1 MKHYLGI
8 DLGGTNI
15 AVGITDETG
24 GITEK
29 YSSKTNAAQPFE
41 GLVRDIA
48 ETAKKAVE
56 IAGLKLSDIAA
67 VGLGIPSCINPP
79 TNLLVNANNLNWQ
92 NVPLYDELK
101 KYFEVPVFI
110 QNDAACAALG
120 EAICG
125 AASEYENAVMVT
137 LGTGVG
143 SGIIMNK
150 RIFNGCDD
158 MGAEIGHT
166 KLVFDGLPCTCG
178 QKGCFEAYA
187 SATALINQARN
198 AARNDPQSIMNE
210 LCGGDMSKMNAK
222 IPFDAAKAG
231 DIKIFVDTVRASG
244 GNNSERVLLIATH
257 AQAVTEPA
265 LKGLELIDD
274 KYVGVAL
281 HAYIPYSF
289 CYHSGESYET
299 FEWDGKENST
309 VDYVFDLIDKYITSK
324 GVPVMIT
331 EYGAEFKL
339 VDGKYNT
346 GEVAKWITYFLG
358 KAKDRNISCVIW
370 DNNERTSNLI
380 PFGLYNRDEY
390 KWHAEDILEAIM
402 KVYEEEK

>member
-15 AVGITDETG
+15 AAGITDETG
-24 GITEK
+24 SITAK
-29 YSSKTNAAQPFE
+29 YSAKTNAAQPFE

-56 IAGLKLSDIAA
+56 IAGLELSDIAA
-67 VGLGIPSCINPP
+67 VGLGTPSCINPR

-101 KYFEVPVFI
+101 KYFDMPVFI

-125 AASEYENAVMVT
+125 AAARYENAVMVT

-166 KLVFDGLPCTCG
+166 KLVYDGLPCTCG

-198 AARNDPQSIMNE
+198 AANQNPESAMNE
-210 LCGGDMSKMNAK
+210 MCGGDMSKMNAK

-231 DIKIFVDTVRASG
+231 DITA
-244 GNNSERVLLIATH
+244 E
-257 AQAVTEPA
+257 AVIE
-265 LKGLELIDD
+265 
-274 KYVGVAL
+274 
-281 HAYIPYSF
+281 
-289 CYHSGESYET
+289 
-299 FEWDGKENST
+299 
-309 VDYVFDLIDKYITSK
+309 KYIDYLAAGLSSAIALFRPQAIIIGG
-324 GVPVMIT
+324 GVSAEGDYLISPLKKKLFDCTFSAEQIDIPEIVTARLGNDAGII
-331 EYGAEFKL
+331 GAAML
-339 VDGKYNT
+339 CR
-346 GEVAKWITYFLG
+346 A
-358 KAKDRNISCVIW
+358 
-370 DNNERTSNLI
+370 
-380 PFGLYNRDEY
+380 
-390 KWHAEDILEAIM
+390 
-402 KVYEEEK
+402 

>member
-1 MKHYLGI
+1 MEHYLGI

-15 AVGITDETG
+15 AVGITDENG
-24 GITEK
+24 SITAK
-29 YSSKTNAAQPFE
+29 YYAKTNAAQPFE
-41 GLVRDIA
+41 GLVMDIA

-56 IAGLKLSDIAA
+56 IAGLELSEISA
-67 VGLGIPSCINPP
+67 VGLGTPSCINPR

-120 EAICG
+120 EAVCG

-198 AARNDPQSIMNE
+198 AAKQNPESTMNE
-210 LCGGDMSKMNAK
+210 MCGGDMSKMNAK

-231 DIKIFVDTVRASG
+231 DITAK
-244 GNNSERVLLIATH
+244 
-257 AQAVTEPA
+257 AVVE
-265 LKGLELIDD
+265 
-274 KYVGVAL
+274 
-281 HAYIPYSF
+281 
-289 CYHSGESYET
+289 
-299 FEWDGKENST
+299 
-309 VDYVFDLIDKYITSK
+309 KYIDYLAAGLSSAIALFRPQAIIIGG
-324 GVPVMIT
+324 GVSAEGDYLISPLKKKLFDCTFSAEQIDIPEIVTARLGNDAGII
-331 EYGAEFKL
+331 GAAML
-339 VDGKYNT
+339 CR
-346 GEVAKWITYFLG
+346 A
-358 KAKDRNISCVIW
+358 
-370 DNNERTSNLI
+370 
-380 PFGLYNRDEY
+380 
-390 KWHAEDILEAIM
+390 
-402 KVYEEEK
+402 

>member
-15 AVGITDETG
+15 AVGITDENG
-24 GITEK
+24 SIIAK
-29 YSSKTNAAQPFE
+29 YSAKTNAAQPFE

-56 IAGLKLSDIAA
+56 NAGLQLEDIAA
-67 VGLGIPSCINPP
+67 VGLGTPSCINPR

-101 KYFEVPVFI
+101 KYFDMPVFI

-120 EAICG
+120 EAVCG

-166 KLVFDGLPCTCG
+166 KLVYDGLTCTCG

-187 SATALINQARN
+187 SATALISQAKN
-198 AARNDPQSIMNE
+198 AARENPQSVMNE
-210 LCGGDMSKMNAK
+210 MCGGDISKMNAK
-222 IPFDAAKAG
+222 IPFDAAKSGDASAKAVVEKYMHYLAAG
-231 DIKIFVDTVRASG
+231 LSSA
-244 GNNSERVLLIATH
+244 IALFRP
-257 AQAVTEPA
+257 QAVIIGGGISAEGDYLIKP
-265 LKGLELIDD
+265 LKKILYECTFSAEQIDIPEI
-274 KYVGVAL
+274 VAAKL
-281 HAYIPYSF
+281 GNDAGI
-289 CYHSGESYET
+289 
-299 FEWDGKENST
+299 
-309 VDYVFDLIDKYITSK
+309 I
-324 GVPVMIT
+324 
-331 EYGAEFKL
+331 GAAML
-339 VDGKYNT
+339 
-346 GEVAKWITYFLG
+346 
-358 KAKDRNISCVIW
+358 C
-370 DNNERTSNLI
+370 RT
-380 PFGLYNRDEY
+380 
-390 KWHAEDILEAIM
+390 
-402 KVYEEEK
+402 

>member
-15 AVGITDETG
+15 AVGITDENG
-24 GITEK
+24 SITEK
-29 YSSKTNAAQPFE
+29 YSAKTNAAQPFE

-56 IAGLKLSDIAA
+56 NAGLQLDDIAA
-67 VGLGIPSCINPP
+67 VGLGTPSCINPR

-101 KYFEVPVFI
+101 KYFEMPVFI

-120 EAICG
+120 EAVCG
-125 AASEYENAVMVT
+125 AASDYENAVMVT

-166 KLVFDGLPCTCG
+166 KLVYNGLPCTCG

-187 SATALINQARN
+187 SATALINQAKN
-198 AARNDPQSIMNE
+198 AVKQDPQSVMNE
-210 LCGGDMSKMNAK
+210 MCGGDISKMNAK

-231 DIKIFVDTVRASG
+231 DITAKNVV
-244 GNNSERVLLIATH
+244 E
-257 AQAVTEPA
+257 
-265 LKGLELIDD
+265 
-274 KYVGVAL
+274 
-281 HAYIPYSF
+281 
-289 CYHSGESYET
+289 
-299 FEWDGKENST
+299 
-309 VDYVFDLIDKYITSK
+309 KYIDYLAAGLSSAIALFRPQAIIIGG
-324 GVPVMIT
+324 GVSAEGDYLIKPLKKKLFDCTFSAEQIDIPEIVTARLGNDAGII
-331 EYGAEFKL
+331 GAAML
-339 VDGKYNT
+339 CR
-346 GEVAKWITYFLG
+346 A
-358 KAKDRNISCVIW
+358 
-370 DNNERTSNLI
+370 
-380 PFGLYNRDEY
+380 
-390 KWHAEDILEAIM
+390 
-402 KVYEEEK
+402 